1 MCPYSD
7 IKVTILNHRNRKL
20 ARLFQLLKFV
30 PAESLSLDGDGDISQ
45 EISGI
50 SENTEDKVKVLC
62 LKLPD
67 ASAGLR

>member
-1 MCPYSD
+1 LCPYSD
-7 IKVTILNHRNRKL
+7 RKVSILDHRNRKL
-20 ARLFQLLKFV
+20 ARFFHLFKFV
-30 PAESLSLDGDGDISQ
+30 PGDGDISQ

-50 SENTEDKVKVLC
+50 SESTKDELEVLC